1 MPAID
6 KKYVTATEV
15 IQPLMGGL
23 YMSSICFIEERS
35 ASAHGSSSL
44 AADIARHLH
53 ARQYLGKAVILCDQ
67 PVVMLSTIRKQWLK
81 LARVI
86 QKQRA
91 ATLNADK
98 ILKYTHAITHMQNMQ
113 FTAKAPSEHPGA
125 DVYIL
130 EGATPHLPPQ
140 CWSTYICSRIH
151 DGLHLANQMPTD
163 ALIIDYEQTTDWQ
176 ALGLEPKKM
185 IEQRV
190 RQDWKQAHDFLQN
203 YGVNIDNFYDGER
216 QNVDA
221 IDDALD
227 TLLAVDHKFLSVASE
242 FQRTLELAR
251 PLKLSKDIRL
261 QYDNFI
267 LLAHRVQAL
276 GRSPFTKRFIEIYN
290 EDDTFFLHDGG
301 KRLLAEIFGKNL
313 LQTLERHQKAGRF
326 NLAKALESKAH
337 AYGAK
342 SASLLSQEDN
352 L

>member
-1 MPAID
+1 
-6 KKYVTATEV
+6 
-15 IQPLMGGL
+15 
-23 YMSSICFIEERS
+23 MSSICFIEQRN

-44 AADIARHLH
+44 ASDVARHLH
-53 ARQYLGKAVILCDQ
+53 SRQYLGKAVIICDN

-113 FTAKAPSEHPGA
+113 FTSKLPSEHPGA

-130 EGATPHLPPQ
+130 GSSTVQLPPQ
-140 CWSTYICSRIH
+140 CWTTYVCGPITDS
-151 DGLHLANQMPTD
+151 LHLANQMPAD
-163 ALIIDYEQTTDWQ
+163 ALIIDYTQLTDWE
-176 ALGLEPKKM
+176 ALGLEPKRLL
-185 IEQRV
+185 EHRV
-190 RQDWKQAHDFLQN
+190 HQDWKQANDFLQS
-203 YGVNIDNFYDGER
+203 YGINIDDFYDGQM

-221 IDDALD
+221 IDNALD

-251 PLKLSKDIRL
+251 PLRLNKDVRQ

-276 GRSPFTKRFIEIYN
+276 GRSPFTQRFIEIYN
-290 EDDTFFLHDGG
+290 EDDTFFLHDRG
-301 KRLLAEIFGKNL
+301 KRLLDEIFGEDL
-313 LQTLERHQKAGRF
+313 LATLERHKQAERL
-326 NLAKALESKAH
+326 NLVEALKNKAH
-337 AYGAK
+337 AIGTK
-342 SASLLSQEDN
+342 
-352 L
+352 

>member
-1 MPAID
+1 MN
-6 KKYVTATEV
+6 
-15 IQPLMGGL
+15 
-23 YMSSICFIEERS
+23 SICYIEQRN

-67 PVVMLSTIRKQWLK
+67 PVVMLSAIRKQWLK

-113 FTAKAPSEHPGA
+113 FTSKAPTEHPGA

-130 EGATPHLPPQ
+130 DSATTHLPPQ
-140 CWSTYICSRIH
+140 CWSTYICGPTQDNLR
-151 DGLHLANQMPTD
+151 LANQMPSD
-163 ALIIDYEQTTDWQ
+163 ALIIDYEQSADWQ
-176 ALGLEPKKM
+176 ALGLEPKKL

-190 RQDWKQAHDFLQN
+190 RQDWKQAYDFLQN
-203 YGVNIDNFYDGER
+203 YGVDIDGFYNGDK

-251 PLKLSKDIRL
+251 PIKLSKEIRQ

-326 NLAKALESKAH
+326 NLAKALENKAH
-337 AYGAK
+337 SLGSK
-342 SASLLSQEDN
+342 SASLLSQEDS